1 MIDIIRIETPSL
13 GDRSYVAHDGTKAVV
28 VDPQRDIERVLDV
41 LHEHS
46 LEVTHVVETHVHN
59 DYITGGY
66 ALAQMLDAAYC
77 LNADDEVR
85 FDRSGLRD
93 GDVLTSGSMRVRAL
107 HTPGHTPT
115 HLSYVLLD
123 GDGAAVGVFTGGS
136 MLFGTVGRTDL
147 IGADMTMDLTR
158 RQYHSVRR
166 IAAEVDDD
174 AAVHPTHG
182 FGSHCSATQATKQSS
197 TVGLER
203 SDNPALV
210 KSEEEFLSELIG
222 GLTPYPTYYRHMAPA
237 NLLGPTAF
245 DPTPPERFDLDRVAG
260 LLRDGAWVIDL
271 RGRRDFNA
279 SFLQGALNAELRND
293 LPNYLGWMVPFEEHL
308 VLVADDAAVLAE
320 AQRMLSRI
328 GFDRL
333 QGQMV
338 AEAGAFAGH
347 SLERTTRISDFGGL
361 ELVGEDERT
370 VLDVRDTWEFES
382 GHHRDAV
389 HIPFHDLPDRLSE
402 IPAGRPVWVY
412 CATGARATI
421 AASFLVRGG
430 HDAVLIDD
438 FCLPGDVPGARHD
451 AVTGRE
457 RVEAGT

>member
-1 MIDIIRIETPSL
+1 VLHIIKIETPSL
-13 GDRSYVAHDGTKAVV
+13 GDRSYVAHDGSSAVV
-28 VDPQRDIERVLDV
+28 IDPQRDIDRILDV

-46 LEVTHVVETHVHN
+46 LTLTHVVETHVHN
-59 DYITGGY
+59 DYVTGGH
-66 ALAQMLDAAYC
+66 ALATKLDAAYC
-77 LNADDEVR
+77 LNAADKVQFER
-85 FDRSGLRD
+85 TGLND
-93 GDVLTSGSMRVRAL
+93 GDVLTSGSMSLRAL
-107 HTPGHTPT
+107 LTPGHTPT

-123 GDGAAVGVFTGGS
+123 ADGRDVGVFTGGS

-147 IGADMTMDLTR
+147 IGADMTMELSR
-158 RQYHSVRR
+158 SQYRSVRR
-166 IAAEVDDD
+166 IAAEVDDA

-182 FGSHCSATQATKQSS
+182 FGSYCSATQATKQSS

-210 KSEEEFLSELIG
+210 RTEEEFLTELIG

-237 NLLGPTAF
+237 NVLGPSAF
-245 DPTPPERFDLDRVAG
+245 DPTPPAEFDLDRVAA

-271 RGRRDFNA
+271 RNRRDFNA
-279 SFLQGALNAELRND
+279 SFLRGSINAELRND

-308 VLVADDAAVLAE
+308 VLIGDDATVLGE

-333 QGQMV
+333 QGRLIAQ
-338 AEAGAFAGH
+338 AGGFDGH
-347 SLERTTRISDFGGL
+347 DLEHTTQISNFDGL
-361 ELVGEDERT
+361 ELVVEDARV

-389 HIPFHDLPDRLSE
+389 HIPFHDLPDRVGE
-402 IPAGRPVWVY
+402 IPTGRPVWVY

-421 AASFLVRGG
+421 AASFLVRSG

-438 FCLPGDVPGARHD
+438 FCLPGDVPGRQSVA
-451 AVTGRE
+451 TG
-457 RVEAGT
+457 A